1 MKKSLFALC
10 ACALIFAACKQEP
23 LPVPTEINLAQK
35 TEYQIPL
42 SGTEDLVIPFTAS
55 KSWTA
60 SLKTAVDWLIISPQS
75 GDAGECEIKVVAKA
89 TKAYESREA
98 VIVIKSEDITSEI
111 TLVQG
116 QVDNCT
122 LLTTAGAEFGPEGG
136 SAEIKVKTNIDWFVI
151 VPDEDQDWIH
161 LVSTKAYAEESVK
174 LNVDSYSEIKGERT
188 SKLYVVCG
196 NESATYTITQTG
208 PIFELVSSSAALD
221 EKGGSV
227 TIEVNTDAQI
237 EWSLDI
243 PEDAQSWIH
252 LGEKVGNTV
261 NVTVD
266 PYGEL
271 DGEREAELEI
281 AASGIESLVF
291 TVSQDGPS
299 SHLWHIN
306 PSVDLEGFDPTV
318 KSSIS
323 SLGENLLV
331 SNGTKVYVLKAAT
344 GEFVNKIDLPEGVSI
359 DRLVIDD
366 AGNVLA
372 SVDAV
377 YSWEEGVVQEDLVIY
392 KVDINTLSFEPFI
405 SYNLGNL
412 WCSDTGNIRVAGDI
426 TKQAEIVATVAGSGY
441 CLVWHVTDGVPSTW
455 YYANTP
461 YAADAVNCS
470 CAAPAG
476 PSIEDGLYFIGYKSD
491 YNLYYLDTFVPNNKE
506 NVWTTA
512 YVTGSTWMENY
523 NCIDVAEFNGTQYVG
538 IVAGCHFNYDAT
550 DVYILDASDK
560 ANMEPVLHVDCDS
573 YVSRDGDWAN
583 LNWTEG
589 GAYSDIILVPTESA
603 LFVAY
608 IDTNFNV
615 LGVSRWF

>member
-10 ACALIFAACKQEP
+10 ACALLFAACKPEVP
-23 LPVPTEINLAQK
+23 PVPAEIVVEQN
-35 TEYQIPL
+35 EYQIPVA
-42 SGTEDLVIPFTAS
+42 GAEDLVIPFTS
-55 KSWTA
+55 TKSWTA
-60 SLKTAVDWLIISPQS
+60 SKKTAADWLIITPSS
-75 GDAGECEIKVVAKA
+75 GDAGDCEIHVIAEA
-89 TKAYESREA
+89 TKDYDSREA

-122 LLTTAGAEFGPEGG
+122 LVTTSQDFDAKGG
-136 SAEIKVKTNIDWFVI
+136 EAVVTVKTNIEWTVT
-151 VPDEDQDWIH
+151 VPEDATSWVHAVD
-161 LVSTKAYAEESVK
+161 TKAYGEQSRK
-174 LNVDSYSEIKGERT
+174 FTVDPFYEIGDTTRT
-188 SKLYVVCG
+188 AVLKVVAG
-196 NESATYTITQTG
+196 DESATYTITQTG
-208 PIFELVSSSAALD
+208 LTYELVSSSAALD

-227 TIEVNTDAQI
+227 TIEVNSNAKID
-237 EWSLDI
+237 WSLVI

-266 PYGEL
+266 PYGKLE
-271 DGEREAELEI
+271 GEREAELSI
-281 AASGIESLVF
+281 VAQDIKPLVF
-291 TVSQDGPS
+291 TVYQNGPS

-331 SNGTKVYVLKAAT
+331 SNGTKVYVLNALT
-344 GEFVNKIDLPEGVSI
+344 GEVVNKIALPEGMCV
-359 DRLVIDD
+359 DRLIADD
-366 AGNVLA
+366 AGNLLA
-372 SVDAV
+372 SVDV
-377 YSWEEGVVQEDLVIY
+377 GYQVDFVIY
-392 KVDINTLSFEPFI
+392 KVDINNLTAEPFI
-405 SYNLGNL
+405 TYNTGNYY
-412 WCSDTGNIRVAGDI
+412 STGTGNIRVSGDI
-426 TKQAEIVATVAGSGY
+426 TKQAEIVATVSGSGA
-441 CLVWHVTDGVPSTW
+441 CIVWHVTDGVPSTW

-461 YAADAVNCS
+461 YAADYVHTS
-470 CAAPAG
+470 CTTPAG
-476 PSIEDGLYFIGYKSD
+476 PSIEDGLYFIGYGGD
-491 YNLYYLDTFVPNNKE
+491 YNLYYLDTFVPDNTE

-512 YVTGSTWMENY
+512 YVTGSSWMENY

-573 YVSRDGDWAN
+573 YVSRDGAWAN

>member
-10 ACALIFAACKQEP
+10 ACALLFAACKPEVP
-23 LPVPTEINLAQK
+23 PVPAEIVVEQN
-35 TEYQIPL
+35 EYQIPVA
-42 SGTEDLVIPFTAS
+42 GTEDLVIPFTS
-55 KSWTA
+55 TKSWTA
-60 SLKTAVDWLIISPQS
+60 SKKTAADWLIITPSS
-75 GDAGECEIKVVAKA
+75 GDAGDCEIHVIAEA
-89 TKAYESREA
+89 TKDYDSREA

-122 LLTTAGAEFGPEGG
+122 LVTTSQDFDAKGG
-136 SAEIKVKTNIDWFVI
+136 EAVVTVKTNIEWTVT
-151 VPDEDQDWIH
+151 VPEDATSWVHAVD
-161 LVSTKAYAEESVK
+161 TKAYGEQSRK
-174 LNVDSYSEIKGERT
+174 FTVDPFYEIGDTTRT
-188 SKLYVVCG
+188 AVLKVVAG
-196 NESATYTITQTG
+196 DESATYTITQTG
-208 PIFELVSSSAALD
+208 LTYELVSSSAALD

-227 TIEVNTDAQI
+227 TIEVNSNAKID
-237 EWSLDI
+237 WSLVI

-266 PYGEL
+266 SYGKLE
-271 DGEREAELEI
+271 GEREAELSI
-281 AASGIESLVF
+281 VAQDIKPLVF
-291 TVSQDGPS
+291 TVYQNGPS

-331 SNGTKVYVLKAAT
+331 SNGTKVYVLNALT
-344 GEFVNKIDLPEGVSI
+344 GEVVNKIALPEGMCV
-359 DRLVIDD
+359 DRLIADD
-366 AGNVLA
+366 AGNLLA
-372 SVDAV
+372 SVDV
-377 YSWEEGVVQEDLVIY
+377 GYQVDFVIY
-392 KVDINTLSFEPFI
+392 KVDINNLTAEPFI
-405 SYNLGNL
+405 TYNTGNYY
-412 WCSDTGNIRVAGDI
+412 STGTGNIRVSGDI
-426 TKQAEIVATVAGSGY
+426 TKQAEIVATVSGSGA
-441 CLVWHVTDGVPSTW
+441 CIVWHVTDGVPSTW

-461 YAADAVNCS
+461 YAADYVHTS
-470 CAAPAG
+470 CTTPAG
-476 PSIEDGLYFIGYKSD
+476 PSIEDGLYFIGYGGD
-491 YNLYYLDTFVPNNKE
+491 YNLYYLDTFVPDNTE

-512 YVTGSTWMENY
+512 YVTGSSWMENY